1 MPIFQTK
8 IYRTRNKSNS
18 IFFSPEFKKKLIIFM
33 SSEESNNPDF
43 VDNLT
48 KTTKA
53 LGLDAEH
60 DVLFHSIDQNK
71 VLDWSGILEHK
82 EPIVLAFFGSNLTGF
97 RQTQVNSV
105 NKIGI
110 HTLFETFSMREI
122 VEDSTKKAQFWL
134 SFKALFGK

>member
-18 IFFSPEFKKKLIIFM
+18 IFFSPEFKKKIILFM

-53 LGLDAEH
+53 LGMDTEQ

-82 EPIVLAFFGSNLTGF
+82 EPIVLA
-97 RQTQVNSV
+97 NS
-105 NKIGI
+105 
-110 HTLFETFSMREI
+110 S
-122 VEDSTKKAQFWL
+122 
-134 SFKALFGK
+134 